1 MLFTRIDRPAGTREA
16 GFEIPCGRTAIA
28 CHPIAAALRRAGGPG
43 PLAGGLDPAQPIL
56 REGGDAMSE
65 SLGHVTGRKPVLE
78 YLPVGLFGSVMG
90 LTGLS
95 VAWRLAS
102 LRYGVP
108 EGIALAIA
116 GLAVLAFVL
125 VLAGYVVKIATAF
138 AAVRSEFRHPIAGNL
153 FGTVLVSLLLL
164 PIVLEPFAH
173 RLAQILWVVGAAG
186 MFAFA
191 WLIVSRWMSDRQQV
205 AHATPAWI
213 IPVVGLL
220 DVPLALPAL
229 GLPPMHGLMVLAL
242 AVGLFFAL
250 PLFTLIF
257 SRLLFEPPLPDPLK
271 PSLMIL
277 VAPFAVGYSTY
288 TVTAAQTD
296 LFAEAL
302 YMLTLF
308 MLAVLLGQLRNLPL
322 CCPFRVSWWAVSF
335 PLAACSIAALHFA
348 AARPSLV
355 SDSIALALLVLAT
368 LIIAALLCRTLLG
381 IVKGELRTLST

>member
-1 MLFTRIDRPAGTREA
+1 MLD
-16 GFEIPCGRTAIA
+16 
-28 CHPIAAALRRAGGPG
+28 
-43 PLAGGLDPAQPIL
+43 
-56 REGGDAMSE
+56 
-65 SLGHVTGRKPVLE
+65 

-95 VAWRLAS
+95 VAWRLAHQ
-102 LRYGVP
+102 RYGVP
-108 EGIALAIA
+108 DGIAVVIAALAM
-116 GLAVLAFVL
+116 LAFVL
-125 VLAGYVVKIATAF
+125 VAAGYAVKLVTAF
-138 AAVRSEFRHPIAGNL
+138 ATVRTEFRHPIAGNL
-153 FGTVLVSLLLL
+153 FGTILISLLLL
-164 PIVLEPFAH
+164 PIVLAPFAH
-173 RLAQILWVVGAAG
+173 RLAQILWVIGAAG
-186 MFAFA
+186 MLAFA

-242 AVGLFFAL
+242 AVGLFFAI

-257 SRLLFEPPLPDPLK
+257 SRLLFEPPLPDALK

-288 TVTAAQTD
+288 TETVGQTD

-308 MLAVLLGQLRNLPL
+308 VLAVLLGQLRTLPL

-335 PLAACSIAALHFA
+335 PLAACSIAALRFA
-348 AARPSLV
+348 SAQPSRIT
-355 SDSIALALLVLAT
+355 DGIAIALLALAT
-368 LIIAALLCRTLLG
+368 LVMAWLLG
-381 IVKGELRTLST
+381 RTMVGIARSELRTLSA